1 MVVCPQSGGDNVK
14 CVDIGEIAVASIFDM
29 FLA

>member
-1 MVVCPQSGGDNVK
+1 MVVCPLSGGDNIK
-14 CVDIGEIAVASIFDM
+14 CVNIDEIGVASIFDM